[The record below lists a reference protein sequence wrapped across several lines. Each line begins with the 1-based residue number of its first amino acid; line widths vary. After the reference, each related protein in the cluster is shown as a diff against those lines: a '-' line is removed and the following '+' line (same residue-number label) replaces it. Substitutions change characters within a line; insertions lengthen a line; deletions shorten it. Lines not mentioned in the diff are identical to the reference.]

1 MMNCRQGILG
11 QIIKQIP
18 LPACGLTLGVAALG
32 NMLSGYSNF
41 LSWGYG
47 IVAVT
52 LWILLL
58 FKCIFYW
65 PQAKQELANP
75 LTLSVF
81 EAFFMTLL
89 QISIYSA
96 PYFGKL
102 AYFCWITA
110 NIGHIVLVVVF
121 SQRYLN
127 NFQLSSVYTTWNI
140 LYSGNMLA
148 AVAAPLF
155 HLEQA
160 GQWIFWIGF
169 FGLLPCYPISTYRYW
184 KLPVTEAVLPTL
196 CVLAAPFNLSLA
208 AYLSCTD
215 NPSVWFTLLLAC
227 IAQGMYLY
235 VLFCLPRILK
245 TPFTPSYGA
254 LTFPFVISAVA
265 LQKLLL
271 FFTDSGISYPELLHQ
286 IIFIEE
292 LIAVL
297 IVTYV
302 LIRYVL
308 FLMQCIKEQSRLN
321 C

>member
-169 FGLLPCYPISTYRYW
+169 LGFCLVILFLHTVIGNFSYRGGVANTMRFGC
-184 KLPVTEAVLPTL
+184 
-196 CVLAAPFNLSLA
+196 PFNLSLA